1 MSDGSELAWPP
12 DFKCPKIPEVHK
24 LEGCVMSHS
33 FERMWG
39 VWGNF
44 RCERNGQVICQDS
57 N

>member
-44 RCERNGQVICQDS
+44 RCERNGQVICQDR